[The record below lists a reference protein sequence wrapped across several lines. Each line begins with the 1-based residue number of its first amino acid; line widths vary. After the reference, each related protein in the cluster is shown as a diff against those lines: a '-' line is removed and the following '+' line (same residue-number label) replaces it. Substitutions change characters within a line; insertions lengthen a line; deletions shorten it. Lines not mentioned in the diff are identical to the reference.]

1 MMRGSTVVK
10 LRPKRTFE
18 WAGKWPGGRV
28 RIRRNGK
35 RVWVIERM
43 VNGHPY
49 TKSLDVSNEQDALAE
64 LALFGRNPAA
74 YQTRVAEKSRPPSEA
89 VTIDGPSVGRFLE
102 FLRSESRTERYRRN
116 VQHYLASWGKFYAG
130 RDIRAV
136 PLHEILGELG
146 RHKRARKNRITAL
159 KSFTAYLREQEATV
173 TSKED
178 PTIDLKVPPA
188 RPQKAV
194 REKGYPIEH
203 VEKLYSAIDG
213 WQSNKYGW
221 KGTGRSV
228 DVQCV
233 RDVLLLHAKCGMH
246 ATEIDRLARGLGE
259 VKAVDGQGE
268 IAGTI
273 KFIHKSGRVHIQS
286 VDAQGLAAA
295 TRLQARGSAPVDS
308 FIRKVVKRAVEK
320 VNKHAHREVL
330 KPIRFGELRH
340 SFVTWAHETG
350 LEIRPKEG
358 GVPLHTVAAVVGHTT
373 ALTTKRFYE
382 GVKVPVMIKIPLQL
396 VHREDPVVPKESDRT
411 NGAIP
416 PFSTAGHGGTKGR

>member
-1 MMRGSTVVK
+1 
-10 LRPKRTFE
+10 
-18 WAGKWPGGRV
+18 
-28 RIRRNGK
+28 
-35 RVWVIERM
+35 
-43 VNGHPY
+43 
-49 TKSLDVSNEQDALAE
+49 
-64 LALFGRNPAA
+64 
-74 YQTRVAEKSRPPSEA
+74 
-89 VTIDGPSVGRFLE
+89 
-102 FLRSESRTERYRRN
+102 
-116 VQHYLASWGKFYAG
+116 
-130 RDIRAV
+130 V

>member
-1 MMRGSTVVK
+1 MSYLALG
-10 LRPKRTFE
+10 
-18 WAGKWPGGRV
+18 
-28 RIRRNGK
+28 N
-35 RVWVIERM
+35 
-43 VNGHPY
+43 PY
-49 TKSLDVSNEQDALAE
+49 TKSLESGNEHDALAE
-64 LALFGRNPAA
+64 LALFDRDPAS
-74 YQTRVAEKSRPPSEA
+74 YQTKTVEKSRPPSAA

-228 DVQCV
+228 DVQCA
-233 RDVLLLHAKCGMH
+233 RDGNRS
-246 ATEIDRLARGLGE
+246 TRSRPGRGEGRGWPGRDRRN
-259 VKAVDGQGE
+259 DQ
-268 IAGTI
+268 
-273 KFIHKSGRVHIQS
+273 VHPQE
-286 VDAQGLAAA
+286 
-295 TRLQARGSAPVDS
+295 RP
-308 FIRKVVKRAVEK
+308 RA
-320 VNKHAHREVL
+320 
-330 KPIRFGELRH
+330 H
-340 SFVTWAHETG
+340 SE
-350 LEIRPKEG
+350 R
-358 GVPLHTVAAVVGHTT
+358 
-373 ALTTKRFYE
+373 
-382 GVKVPVMIKIPLQL
+382 
-396 VHREDPVVPKESDRT
+396 
-411 NGAIP
+411 
-416 PFSTAGHGGTKGR
+416 